1 MTLSH
6 HDPTG
11 QVPVRGGGV
20 QVDAADSRVRVDDRG
35 RRSGHQ
41 GSPSLGRQ
49 LGPGIPGPEGF
60 CKGVVTNLL
69 LGGLQRDKETLQVH
83 IISRGKKP

>member
-41 GSPSLGRQ
+41 GSPSVWCQ
-49 LGPGIPGPEGF
+49 LGPRIPGPEGL

-83 IISRGKKP
+83 ISRGKKP

>member
-6 HDPTG
+6 HDPTR
-11 QVPVRGGGV
+11 QVPVGGGGV

-41 GSPSLGRQ
+41 GSPSFRSQ
-49 LGPGIPGPEGF
+49 LGPGILGSEGL

-69 LGGLQRDKETLQVH
+69 LGGLWRDKKNPAGAFQQ
-83 IISRGKKP
+83 G